1 MESVMMAKAKK
12 EIVDPKKYMQL
23 AIEVMRNSIAEP
35 RNDGKVNPK
44 VGAVLV
50 FPDGTVE
57 KAHRGEL
64 RDGDHAEFTLIERK
78 CVNRDLKDATLFAT
92 LEPCVQR
99 NPPKRGCCRHVA
111 GARIKTIYVGIED
124 PDPTVAGEGIR
135 YMEERG
141 IKVLMFDREFQKQ
154 IEEENADFLKQATHR
169 AKQAKTEVKVSVFK
183 EAIPRSDISLF
194 SIEALSKFIKEA
206 KLNYKIGNKGFER
219 FLADIGAMH
228 YDEKAKIF
236 RPTGMGILLFGKNPR
251 AKYKQA
257 VLMAHAEYGNYK
269 IEPATFD
276 QPLVL
281 IPDLVEEWLK
291 KTLPLSKDT
300 SQFKRKDVPDF
311 PIDVLR
317 EVIINAIVH
326 RDYSIEG
333 AKSSLEIDIDKIIV
347 KSPGGPM
354 PSITLEQLNTFKA
367 PSISRNPIITYVFG
381 LMDYVEE
388 KGFGMKTLR
397 SLNDRFKLPLPEYM
411 MEEPFLTL
419 TFPRTLEAVKRV
431 SHHTAITELND
442 DEVLGYEWVKSKGEV
457 SKKEYANHFKYD
469 EKKAYRHLSKMRT
482 LKLLSDNGEP
492 VKSHNYKYVFRD

>member
-1 MESVMMAKAKK
+1 MAKVKK
-12 EIVDPKKYMQL
+12 VTFDPKKYMQM
-23 AIEVMRNSIAEP
+23 AIEVMQNSIAEP

-50 FPDGTVE
+50 FPDGMVE

-78 CVNRDLKDATLFAT
+78 CVNRDLKDAILFAT

-99 NPPKRGCCRHVA
+99 NPPKRGCCKHVA
-111 GARIKTIYVGIED
+111 GARIKMIYVGIED

-141 IKVLMFDREFQKQ
+141 IKVLMFEREFQKQ
-154 IEEENADFLKQATHR
+154 IEEENVAFLKQATHR
-169 AKQAKTEVKVSVFK
+169 AKQAKTEVKVSAFK

-194 SIEALSKFIKEA
+194 STEALTKFIKEA
-206 KLNYKIGNKGFER
+206 KLKYKIGNKGFES

-257 VLMAHAEYGNYK
+257 ALMAHAEYGNYK

-300 SQFKRKDVPDF
+300 SQFKRKDIPDF

-333 AKSSLEIDIDKIIV
+333 AKSSLEIDNDKIIV
-347 KSPGGPM
+347 KSPGAPM

-419 TFPRTLEAVKRV
+419 TFPRNLESVKIV
-431 SHHTAITELND
+431 STHKNISKLSIEELA
-442 DEVLGYEWVKSKGEV
+442 GYEWMKSKDEI
-457 SKKEYANHFKYD
+457 SAKEYATHFDYSSRTVS
-469 EKKAYRHLSKMRT
+469 RHLADM
-482 LKLLSDNGEP
+482 LKLKLIETNGEP
-492 VKSHNYKYVFRD
+492 IKSPKLRYKIKS

>member
-1 MESVMMAKAKK
+1 MAKKK
-12 EIVDPKKYMQL
+12 TENIDTKKYMQM
-23 AIEVMRNSIAEP
+23 AIDVMRKSIAEP
-35 RNDGKVNPK
+35 RTDGKVNPK
-44 VGAVLV
+44 VGAVLL

-78 CVNRDLKDATLFAT
+78 CADKDLKDAILFAT

-99 NPPKRGCCRHVA
+99 NPPKRGCCKHVA

-124 PDPTVAGEGIR
+124 PDPTVAGEGIK
-135 YMEERG
+135 YMEEHG
-141 IKVLMFDREFQKQ
+141 IKVIMFDRELQKQ
-154 IEEENADFLKQATHR
+154 IEDDNKAFLKQAAHR
-169 AKQAKTEVKVSVFK
+169 AKKAQTEAKLSVLKQAMPRTDFK
-183 EAIPRSDISLF
+183 EF
-194 SIEALSKFIKEA
+194 STEALAKFIKEA
-206 KLNYKIGNKGFER
+206 KLKYKLNSVTFQNY
-219 FLADIGAMH
+219 LADIGAMAL
-228 YDEKAKIF
+228 DEKAKVY

-251 AKYKQA
+251 AKFKQA
-257 VLMAHAEYGNYK
+257 ALMAHADYGNYK

-300 SQFKRKDVPDF
+300 TTFKRKDVSDF

-333 AKSSLEIDIDKIIV
+333 AKSALEIDNDKIVV
-347 KSPGGPM
+347 KSPGVPM

-367 PSISRNPIITYVFG
+367 PSVSRNPIITYVFG
-381 LMDYVEE
+381 LMNYVEE

-397 SLNDRFKLPLPEYM
+397 SLNEKFNLPLPEY
-411 MEEPFLTL
+411 EIVSSFLTL

-431 SHHTAITELND
+431 SHHTAINELND
-442 DEVLGYEWVKSKGEV
+442 EEIKGYEWIKSKEEV
-457 SKKEYANHFKYD
+457 TKKEYAKHFDY
-469 EKKAYRHLSKMRT
+469 EERKALRQLSKMRT
-482 LKLLSDNGEP
+482 LKLIGDNGEKANSP
-492 VKSHNYKYVFRD
+492 NFRYLILN

>member
-1 MESVMMAKAKK
+1 MAKKK
-12 EIVDPKKYMQL
+12 TENIDTKKYML
-23 AIEVMRNSIAEP
+23 MAIDVMRKSIAEP
-35 RNDGKVNPK
+35 RTDGKVNPK
-44 VGAVLV
+44 VGAVLL

-78 CVNRDLKDATLFAT
+78 CADKDLKDAILFAT

-99 NPPKRGCCRHVA
+99 NPPKRGCCKHVA

-124 PDPTVAGEGIR
+124 PDPTVAGDGIK
-135 YMEERG
+135 YMEEHG
-141 IKVLMFDREFQKQ
+141 IKVIMFDRELQKQ
-154 IEEENADFLKQATHR
+154 IEDDNKAFLKQAAHR
-169 AKQAKTEVKVSVFK
+169 AKKAQTEAKLSVLKQAMPRTDFK
-183 EAIPRSDISLF
+183 ELSS
-194 SIEALSKFIKEA
+194 EALTKFIKEA
-206 KLNYKIGNKGFER
+206 KLKYKLNSVTFQNY
-219 FLADIGAMH
+219 LADIGAMAL
-228 YDEKAKIF
+228 DEKAKVF

-251 AKYKQA
+251 AKFKQA
-257 VLMAHAEYGNYK
+257 ALMAHADYGNYK

-281 IPDLVEEWLK
+281 IPDLVEAWLK

-300 SQFKRKDVPDF
+300 TTFKRKDVSDF

-333 AKSSLEIDIDKIIV
+333 AKSTLEIDNDKIVV
-347 KSPGGPM
+347 KSPGVPM

-367 PSISRNPIITYVFG
+367 PSVSRNPIITYVFG
-381 LMDYVEE
+381 LMNYVEE

-397 SLNDRFKLPLPEYM
+397 SLNEKFNLPLPEY
-411 MEEPFLTL
+411 EIVSSFLTL

-431 SHHTAITELND
+431 SHHTAINELND
-442 DEVLGYEWVKSKGEV
+442 EEIIGYEWIKSKEV
-457 SKKEYANHFKYD
+457 VTKKEYAKHFSY
-469 EKKAYRHLSKMRT
+469 EERKALRQLSKMRT
-482 LKLLSDNGEP
+482 LKLIGDNGEKVNSP
-492 VKSHNYKYVFRD
+492 NFRYLILN

>member
-1 MESVMMAKAKK
+1 MAKKK
-12 EIVDPKKYMQL
+12 TENIDTKKYMQM
-23 AIEVMRNSIAEP
+23 AIDVMRKSIAEP
-35 RNDGKVNPK
+35 RTDGKVNPK
-44 VGAVLV
+44 VGAVLL

-78 CVNRDLKDATLFAT
+78 CADKDLKNAVLFAT

-99 NPPKRGCCRHVA
+99 NLPKRGCCKHVA

-124 PDPTVAGEGIR
+124 PDPTVAGEGIK
-135 YMEERG
+135 YMEGHG
-141 IKVLMFDREFQKQ
+141 IKVIMFDRELQKQ
-154 IEEENADFLKQATHR
+154 IEDDNKAFLKQAVYR
-169 AKQAKTEVKVSVFK
+169 AKKAQSEAKLSVLKQAMPRTDFK
-183 EAIPRSDISLF
+183 EF
-194 SIEALSKFIKEA
+194 STEALTKFVKEA
-206 KLNYKIGNKGFER
+206 KLKYKLNSVTFQNY
-219 FLADIGAMH
+219 LADIGAMAL
-228 YDEKAKIF
+228 DEKAKVL

-251 AKYKQA
+251 AKFKQA
-257 VLMAHAEYGNYK
+257 ALMAHADYGNYK

-300 SQFKRKDVPDF
+300 TTFKRKDVSDF

-333 AKSSLEIDIDKIIV
+333 AKSALEIDSDKIVV
-347 KSPGGPM
+347 KSPGVPM

-367 PSISRNPIITYVFG
+367 PSVSRNPIITYVFG
-381 LMDYVEE
+381 LMNYVEE

-397 SLNDRFKLPLPEYM
+397 SLNEKFNLPLPEY
-411 MEEPFLTL
+411 EIVSSFLTL

-431 SHHTAITELND
+431 SHHTAINELND
-442 DEVLGYEWVKSKGEV
+442 EEIKGYEWIKSKEEV
-457 SKKEYANHFKYD
+457 TKKEYAKHFGY
-469 EKKAYRHLSKMRT
+469 EERKALRQLSKMRT
-482 LKLLSDNGEP
+482 LKLIGDNGEP
-492 VKSHNYKYVFRD
+492 TKSHNYKYIFKN

>member
-1 MESVMMAKAKK
+1 MAKKK
-12 EIVDPKKYMQL
+12 TENIDTKKYMQM
-23 AIEVMRNSIAEP
+23 AIDVMRKSIAEP
-35 RNDGKVNPK
+35 RTDDKVNPK
-44 VGAVLV
+44 VGAVLL

-78 CVNRDLKDATLFAT
+78 CANKDLKNAILFAT

-99 NPPKRGCCRHVA
+99 NPPKRGCCKHVA

-124 PDPTVAGEGIR
+124 PDPTVAGEGIK
-135 YMEERG
+135 YMEEHG
-141 IKVLMFDREFQKQ
+141 IKVIMFDRELQKQ
-154 IEEENADFLKQATHR
+154 IEDDNKAFLKQAVHR
-169 AKQAKTEVKVSVFK
+169 AKKAQTEAKLSVLKQAMPRTDFK
-183 EAIPRSDISLF
+183 EF
-194 SIEALSKFIKEA
+194 STEALTKFVKEA
-206 KLNYKIGNKGFER
+206 KLKYKLNSVTFQNY
-219 FLADIGAMH
+219 LADIGAMAL
-228 YDEKAKIF
+228 DEKAKVL

-251 AKYKQA
+251 AKFKQA
-257 VLMAHAEYGNYK
+257 ALMAHADYGNYK

-281 IPDLVEEWLK
+281 VPDLVEEWLK

-300 SQFKRKDVPDF
+300 TTFKRKDVSDF

-333 AKSSLEIDIDKIIV
+333 AKSALEIDNDKIVV
-347 KSPGGPM
+347 KSPGVPM

-367 PSISRNPIITYVFG
+367 PSVSRNPIITYVFG
-381 LMDYVEE
+381 LMNYVEE

-397 SLNDRFKLPLPEYM
+397 SLNEKFNLPLPEY
-411 MEEPFLTL
+411 EIVSSFLTL

-431 SHHTAITELND
+431 SHHTAINELND
-442 DEVLGYEWVKSKGEV
+442 EEIIGYEWIKSKEEV
-457 SKKEYANHFKYD
+457 TKKEYAKHFGY
-469 EKKAYRHLSKMRT
+469 EERKALRQLSKMRI
-482 LKLLSDNGEP
+482 LKLISDNGEP
-492 VKSHNYKYVFRD
+492 TKSHNYKYIFKN